1 MNSIILGISTLFLKS
16 YQPPKWVVKC
26 KNMFASPY
34 NINFLKKTSVLLADL
49 RIYSKQII
57 YFMEKN
63 AITELEQLI
72 VNSRSKSFLRETA
85 KWTKFLSIM
94 GFIGIG
100 IIIIFSFFAGTIFEN
115 LPNTEPMPIDLGM
128 TLTITYLV
136 LAVIYFFPIYYLFQ
150 FSNKM
155 KAALLTK
162 NDETLSDAFEVL
174 KSHYKFVGVLTII
187 MLSLYAL
194 VFLFAMLGFAFT

>member
-1 MNSIILGISTLFLKS
+1 
-16 YQPPKWVVKC
+16 
-26 KNMFASPY
+26 
-34 NINFLKKTSVLLADL
+34 
-49 RIYSKQII
+49 
-57 YFMEKN
+57 MEKN
-63 AITELEQLI
+63 TLTELEQLT
-72 VNSRSKSFLRETA
+72 VNSRSKSFLKETA
-85 KWTKFLSIM
+85 KWAKFLSII

-100 IIIIFSFFAGTIFEN
+100 IIVVFSFFAGTIFEN
-115 LPNTEPMPIDLGM
+115 LPNTQPMPIDLGM
-128 TLTITYLV
+128 TLTITYLI